1 MAPEATAAQVESP
14 VHLIG
19 CGGSGVSALGHLLLD
34 LGYSVSGHDRRD
46 SDAVAVLRT
55 RGARISL
62 GEHTAETIPSDAR
75 SVIVS
80 NAIPQ
85 SSPDLSAAS
94 ARGLSIVRYTAALGA
109 LMRPRIG
116 VAIAGTHGK
125 STTTG
130 MIATALTLAGRDP
143 SYVVGAEIPQLA
155 RPGHGGRG
163 REFVVEACE
172 YQRSFLALEYQIA
185 GILNIEAEHLDC
197 FRDLDEILA
206 AFRTFAQRVPHT
218 GSLVLSRPVSE
229 QLADVTGPRRVRVG
243 FDSDL
248 EVHARDERS
257 VDGCGVFRIGGEF
270 TTEEIHLMVPGRHF
284 VEDALLAAGVLHVLG
299 VPAGEIARGLS
310 EYRGAKRRLEV
321 IADGTITAL
330 SDYAHH
336 PTELAAVEK
345 ALRARYPGRRLLA
358 VFQPHQ
364 ASRLRIFRDEFAT
377 VLACFDRVLL
387 ADVYQA
393 RDSEEDVRLASVADL
408 ALAIQANSGSAVA
421 CGAAK
426 ATIERLFSEWRAGD
440 VAVLLG
446 AGDIDDLRHEV
457 ALAVSSA
464 PRR

>member
-1 MAPEATAAQVESP
+1 MAREGNAPQIESP

-34 LGYSVSGHDRRD
+34 LGYAVSGHDRREG
-46 SDAVAVLRT
+46 DAIAALRA

-62 GEHTAETIPSDAR
+62 GDHRADTVPSDAR
-75 SVIVS
+75 TVVVS
-80 NAIPQ
+80 NAIPAN
-85 SSPDLSAAS
+85 SPDLEAAR
-94 ARGLSIVRYTAALGA
+94 ARGLPIVRYTEALGA
-109 LMRPRIG
+109 LMRPRVG

-130 MIATALTLAGRDP
+130 MIATALTLSGRDP
-143 SYVVGAEIPQLA
+143 SYVVGAEIPQLL

-163 REFVVEACE
+163 SEFVVEACE
-172 YQRSFLALEYQIA
+172 YQRSFLALEYRIA

-197 FRDLDEILA
+197 FRDLDEIVA
-206 AFRTFAQRVPHT
+206 AFRAFAQRVPRD
-218 GSLVLSRPVSE
+218 GALVLSRSVSD
-229 QLADVTGPRRVRVG
+229 QLGDVTGMRRVRVG
-243 FDSDL
+243 FESDL
-248 EVHARDERS
+248 EIHARDLRS
-257 VDGCGVFRIGGEF
+257 VDGCGVFRIGGEL
-270 TTEEIHLMVPGRHF
+270 TTDEIQLQVPGHHF
-284 VEDALLAAGVLHVLG
+284 VEDAVLAAGVLHVLG
-299 VPAGEIARGLS
+299 LPAAEITRGLS

-321 IADGTITAL
+321 IAEGTITAL

-377 VLACFDRVLL
+377 VLARFDRAYL

-393 RDSEEDVRLASVADL
+393 RDTEEDIRLASVADL

-464 PRR
+464 HRR